1 MGTLIPYGLF
11 ELDLEARR
19 SWKGRDCSFRMRV
32 YRTFPPVAPNQ
43 FEAAQVRQGVPK
55 TAFSGKLVMDKSEQ
69 MRRIARQGAFLPVT
83 NDSVARS

>member
-32 YRTFPPVAPNQ
+32 YRTFPPVAPT
-43 FEAAQVRQGVPK
+43 FGARKGRSFL
-55 TAFSGKLVMDKSEQ
+55 AFSALAPSPLLLAGHLFL
-69 MRRIARQGAFLPVT
+69 RFTGFAFTGAGAEA
-83 NDSVARS
+83 SAW